1 MPFINVKANIPIS
14 DSAEQAMKRQL
25 GQAIEALPGKTEAWL
40 MVNFEPEARLWFA
53 GSDDAAAM
61 VEVSAYGSVA
71 DEAAD
76 ALTARVCD
84 VIAGALGI
92 AENRIY
98 VKYAE
103 TPLWGWKDRKSTR
116 LNSSHK
122 VQSRMPS
129 SA

>member
-76 ALTARVCD
+76 ALTARVGD

-103 TPLWGWKDRKSTR
+103 TPLWGW
-116 LNSSHK
+116 NG
-122 VQSRMPS
+122 
-129 SA
+129 ANF

>member
-25 GQAIEALPGKTEAWL
+25 G
-40 MVNFEPEARLWFA
+40 
-53 GSDDAAAM
+53 
-61 VEVSAYGSVA
+61 
-71 DEAAD
+71 D

-103 TPLWGWKDRKSTR
+103 TPLWGW
-116 LNSSHK
+116 NG
-122 VQSRMPS
+122 
-129 SA
+129 ANF

>member
-1 MPFINVKANIPIS
+1 M
-14 DSAEQAMKRQL
+14 
-25 GQAIEALPGKTEAWL
+25 
-40 MVNFEPEARLWFA
+40 
-53 GSDDAAAM
+53 
-61 VEVSAYGSVA
+61 A

-103 TPLWGWKDRKSTR
+103 TPLWGW
-116 LNSSHK
+116 NG
-122 VQSRMPS
+122 
-129 SA
+129 ANF

>member
-1 MPFINVKANIPIS
+1 MLLVFMPFINVKANIPIS

-103 TPLWGWKDRKSTR
+103 TPLWGW
-116 LNSSHK
+116 NG
-122 VQSRMPS
+122 
-129 SA
+129 ANF

>member
-92 AENRIY
+92 QKTASMSNMPRRLYGVGMAQIFN
-98 VKYAE
+98 
-103 TPLWGWKDRKSTR
+103 LSTR
-116 LNSSHK
+116 VLKLFFS
-122 VQSRMPS
+122 
-129 SA
+129 

>member
-61 VEVSAYGSVA
+61 VEVSA
-71 DEAAD
+71 D

-103 TPLWGWKDRKSTR
+103 TPLWGW
-116 LNSSHK
+116 NG
-122 VQSRMPS
+122 
-129 SA
+129 ANF

>member
-1 MPFINVKANIPIS
+1 MPLINVKANIPIS

-53 GSDDAAAM
+53 GSDD
-61 VEVSAYGSVA
+61 
-71 DEAAD
+71 EAAD

-103 TPLWGWKDRKSTR
+103 TPLWGW
-116 LNSSHK
+116 NG
-122 VQSRMPS
+122 
-129 SA
+129 ANF

>member
-61 VEVSAYGSVA
+61 A

-103 TPLWGWKDRKSTR
+103 TPLWGW
-116 LNSSHK
+116 NG
-122 VQSRMPS
+122 
-129 SA
+129 ANF

>member
-25 GQAIEALPGKTEAWL
+25 GPAIEAQPGKTEAWL

-103 TPLWGWKDRKSTR
+103 TPLWGW
-116 LNSSHK
+116 NG
-122 VQSRMPS
+122 
-129 SA
+129 ANF

>member
-61 VEVSAYGSVA
+61 VRLWQRGGRGRRRPYR
-71 DEAAD
+71 
-76 ALTARVCD
+76 ARVRRDSGRTGHC
-84 VIAGALGI
+84 
-92 AENRIY
+92 
-98 VKYAE
+98 
-103 TPLWGWKDRKSTR
+103 RKPHLCQICRDASMG
-116 LNSSHK
+116 LEWCK
-122 VQSRMPS
+122 FLIFPQEC
-129 SA
+129 

>member
-61 VEVSAYGSVA
+61 V
-71 DEAAD
+71 AAWR
-76 ALTARVCD
+76 TRPP
-84 VIAGALGI
+84 
-92 AENRIY
+92 
-98 VKYAE
+98 
-103 TPLWGWKDRKSTR
+103 TPLPRACAT
-116 LNSSHK
+116 
-122 VQSRMPS
+122 
-129 SA
+129 

>member
-61 VEVSAYGSVA
+61 EVSAYGSVA

-103 TPLWGWKDRKSTR
+103 TPLWGW
-116 LNSSHK
+116 NG
-122 VQSRMPS
+122 
-129 SA
+129 ANF